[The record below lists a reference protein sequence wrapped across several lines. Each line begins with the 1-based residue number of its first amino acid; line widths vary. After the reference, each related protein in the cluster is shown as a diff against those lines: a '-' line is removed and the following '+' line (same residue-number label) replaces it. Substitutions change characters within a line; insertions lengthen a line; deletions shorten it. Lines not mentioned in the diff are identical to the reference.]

1 MFGTAQARERAEVF
15 GELAAMVRAGVSIG
29 ESLTAVAEDMQPSR
43 MQRALMQVG
52 HQVSGGQ
59 SLSASLERHPQV
71 FSPLTIAMVQVGE
84 RGGRLE
90 ESLGTIA
97 DYFERDFKLRGLLKR
112 ELTYPIIL
120 VLGILFIPLI
130 GRMIVTWVNDSLPAA
145 LAVGASTLLI
155 YLLALG
161 IPGVGIY
168 LIVRAL
174 RQSRKGRETID
185 RMKLNLPLIGSVLR
199 KLALARFCRALASL
213 YSAGVLMGTSL
224 KLAGEASGN
233 EVVDRELGG
242 GARKV
247 EAGGSLS
254 DALGDSSLMPG
265 TVIRMLKTGER
276 TGDVDTMAHNVADHL
291 EQEAETSI
299 KQMAVTITPVA
310 VVIAGI
316 IVAIMLLSF
325 YSNLYSF

>member
-1 MFGTAQARERAEVF
+1 MFGAAQARERAEVF
-15 GELAAMVRAGVSIG
+15 GELTAMVRAGVSIG

-52 HQVSGGQ
+52 HEVSGGQ
-59 SLSASLERHPQV
+59 SLSATLERHPRV

-90 ESLGTIA
+90 ESLHTIA
-97 DYFERDFKLRGLLKR
+97 EYFERDFRLRGLLKR

-120 VLGILFIPLI
+120 ALGILFIPLI
-130 GRMIVTWVNDSLPAA
+130 GLMIVTWVTDSLPAA
-145 LAVGASTLLI
+145 LVVGASTLLI
-155 YLLALG
+155 YLVVLG
-161 IPGVGIY
+161 IPATAIY
-168 LIVRAL
+168 LVVRAL
-174 RQSRKGRETID
+174 RQSRQGREKLD
-185 RMKLNLPLIGSVLR
+185 RVKLSVPVIGSVLR

-213 YSAGVLMGTSL
+213 YSSGVLMGTSL
-224 KLAGEASGN
+224 RLAGEASGN
-233 EVVDRELGG
+233 EVVERELGG

-254 DALGDSSLMPG
+254 DALGDSSLMPR

-276 TGDVDTMAHNVADHL
+276 TGDVDSMAHNIADHL

-299 KQMAVTITPVA
+299 KQMAVSITPVA

-316 IVAIMLLSF
+316 IVVMMLLSF